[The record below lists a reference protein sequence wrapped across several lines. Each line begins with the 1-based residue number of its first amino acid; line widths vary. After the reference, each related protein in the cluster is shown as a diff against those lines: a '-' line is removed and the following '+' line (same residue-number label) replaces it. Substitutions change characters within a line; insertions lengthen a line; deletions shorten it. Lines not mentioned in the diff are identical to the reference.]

1 MKRTKKLLAVLLTA
15 VLMLTMSAVSAF
27 AAVEVPQPVAELT
40 NSAFALL
47 DDGSNPMI
55 ANPPKGKT
63 CTLKNFAKLAQYAGQ
78 GYNHGLKGPII
89 ITEGTLKTNGKKCDV
104 YLVTLTGLEVPTL
117 TPQTTD
123 VVTVGQAG
131 MELPN
136 DFEKNVRKVMKKAIP
151 KGANVVLAGHSLG
164 GMVAQQVAANKTMQ
178 KRYNILNI
186 VAYGAPVMFKG
197 QIEGTMKR
205 MGDVYDPV
213 PYLSAETFKDFE
225 VQDGTLQKED
235 SGLGLDITFAAHRN
249 SYFDEKTWGKYD
261 VLGFKGGDATITLN
275 LKTQKYYASQYLFL
289 DQLIGNFA

>member
-1 MKRTKKLLAVLLTA
+1 MKHTKKLLAVLLTA
-15 VLMLTMSAVSAF
+15 VLMLTMSVVSAF
-27 AAVEVPQPVAELT
+27 AAVEVPQPVADAVD
-40 NSAFALL
+40 SVFALA
-47 DDGSNPMI
+47 DDGSNPMF

-63 CTLKNFAKLAQYAGQ
+63 YTLKNFAKLAQYAGQ
-78 GYNHGLKGPII
+78 GYNHGIKGPIM
-89 ITEGTLKTNGKKCDV
+89 ITEGTLNVGGKKCDI
-104 YLVTLTGLEVPTL
+104 YLITLTGLEVPTI

-123 VVTVGQAG
+123 VISVGQAG
-131 MELPN
+131 LELPN
-136 DFEKNVRKVMKKAIP
+136 DFEKNVRKVMKANIP
-151 KGANVVLAGHSLG
+151 KGANVVFAGHSLG
-164 GMVAQQVAANKTMQ
+164 GMVAQQVAANASIQ

-186 VAYGAPVMFKG
+186 VAYGSPVMFKG

-205 MGDVYDPV
+205 MGDVSDPV

-235 SGLGLDITFAAHRN
+235 SGLGLDLTFSAHRN

-261 VLGFKGGDATITLN
+261 VLGFKGGNATITLK

>member
-1 MKRTKKLLAVLLTA
+1 MKKLKRVLAVLLTTLLFMTMTSVAHLGYA
-15 VLMLTMSAVSAF
+15 VDQSTVDQLFAVF
-27 AAVEVPQPVAELT
+27 
-40 NSAFALL
+40 

-55 ANPPKGKT
+55 SNPPTGKT
-63 CTLKNFAKLAQYAGQ
+63 YTLKNFAKLAQYAGQ
-78 GYNHGLKGPII
+78 GYNHGMKGPII
-89 ITEGTLKTNGKKCDV
+89 ITEGTLKANSKKCDV
-104 YLVTLTGLEVPTL
+104 YLVTLTGLEIPTL

-131 MELPN
+131 LELSN
-136 DFEKNVRKVMKKAIP
+136 DFERNVRRVMKKEIP

-164 GMVAQQVAANKTMQ
+164 GMVAQQVAADKTMQ

-197 QIEGTMKR
+197 QIEGTLKR
-205 MGDVYDPV
+205 MGDVNDPV

-235 SGLGLDITFAAHRN
+235 SGLGFDITFAAHRN

-261 VLGFKGGDATITLN
+261 VLGFKGGNATITLK
-275 LKTQKYYASQYLFL
+275 LKTQKYHASQYMFI
-289 DQLIGNFA
+289 DELIGNFA